1 MFFEWGMFDFQF
13 EILQWT
19 FEIKNYVKKYWSTEL
34 ERL

>member
-19 FEIKNYVKKYWSTEL
+19 FEIKNYEKNIDL
-34 ERL
+34 QN